1 MFKNILI
8 PTDGSPLSQKAVV
21 QGVALAKSVGAKVTA
36 FFAAPPATP
45 IVYRN
50 NLPVGYTTPGEHEQ
64 IIKKTAA
71 RYLEFVER
79 AAKKARVPCETVH
92 VTSDYPEDDI
102 LKIARTKKCDLIV
115 MATHGRRGLG
125 HVILG
130 SVTERVL
137 REAPCPVLVVRPPA
151 PAAKQTKARL
161 KRAKK

>member
-21 QGVALAKSVGAKVTA
+21 QGVALAKAVGAKVTA

-50 NLPVGYTTPGEHEQ
+50 NLPVGYTTPGEHEKM
-64 IIKKTAA
+64 IEKTAA

-102 LKIARTKKCDLIV
+102 LKVAQKKKCDLIV
-115 MATHGRRGLG
+115 MATHGQGGLRG
-125 HVILG
+125 VFIG
-130 SVTERVL
+130 SVTQKVLNQSKIPVMVL
-137 REAPCPVLVVRPPA
+137 R
-151 PAAKQTKARL
+151 
-161 KRAKK
+161 

>member
-50 NLPVGYTTPGEHEQ
+50 NLPVGYTTPDEHKRMIE
-64 IIKKTAA
+64 KTAV

-79 AAKKARVPCETVH
+79 AARKARVPCETVH

-115 MATHGRRGLG
+115 MATHGQGGMRG
-125 HVILG
+125 VFIG
-130 SVTERVL
+130 SVTQKVLNKSKIPVMVL
-137 REAPCPVLVVRPPA
+137 R
-151 PAAKQTKARL
+151 
-161 KRAKK
+161 

>member
-45 IVYRN
+45 IVYRH

-64 IIKKTAA
+64 MIKKTAA
-71 RYLEFVER
+71 RYLAFVER

-102 LKIARTKKCDLIV
+102 LKVAQKKKCDLIV
-115 MATHGRRGLG
+115 MATHGQGGMRG
-125 HVILG
+125 VFIG
-130 SVTERVL
+130 SVTQKVL
-137 REAPCPVLVVRPPA
+137 NQSKIPVLVLR
-151 PAAKQTKARL
+151 
-161 KRAKK
+161 

>member
-64 IIKKTAA
+64 MIKKTAA
-71 RYLEFVER
+71 QYLEFVER
-79 AAKKARVPCETVH
+79 AAKKARVPCETAY

-115 MATHGRRGLG
+115 MATHGQGGMRG
-125 HVILG
+125 VFIG
-130 SVTERVL
+130 SVTQKVLNQSKIPVMVL
-137 REAPCPVLVVRPPA
+137 R
-151 PAAKQTKARL
+151 
-161 KRAKK
+161 